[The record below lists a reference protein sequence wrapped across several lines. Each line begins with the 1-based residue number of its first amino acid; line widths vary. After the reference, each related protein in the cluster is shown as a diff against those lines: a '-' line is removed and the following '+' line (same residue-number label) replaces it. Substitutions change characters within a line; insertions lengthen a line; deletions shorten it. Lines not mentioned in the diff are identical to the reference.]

1 MLSTSTYLAAQLQ
14 PMLRVM
20 LRTEVRLVES
30 LYTVLGLA
38 DSLYTVSGLVES
50 LYTTSILVFIC
61 RHS

>member
-1 MLSTSTYLAAQLQ
+1 MLSTSTYFAAQLQ

-20 LRTEVRLVES
+20 LRTVAGLVE
-30 LYTVLGLA
+30 
-38 DSLYTVSGLVES
+38 SLYTVSGLVES